1 MALSQSTII
10 AVFRNESDA
19 QGAVRDLETAF
30 IPRNDIYLE
39 SSQNTASSTGLG
51 SRTAAHEG
59 GVTGWFKSL
68 FGDEDETE
76 QTGYQQALGQGNVM
90 LTIDAN
96 DNQLETIADALE
108 RHSPVDVH
116 RENSSAQTATA
127 ARTAAMGTTAMG
139 ATAST
144 ATAPA
149 AARTQTGQ
157 AESIPVIEE
166 ELKVGKRRVMRGG
179 IRVYSRIV
187 EQPVEEQIGLE
198 EEKVHIERRA
208 VNRPVD
214 ATDLQAGRDQVIEV
228 EEYAEEAVV
237 SKQARVVEEVVVGK
251 DATQRTETIRDS
263 VRHTEVDVE
272 QLAGNT
278 TATGAGMARTGSS
291 FDDTDFR
298 SDFKTRYGSI
308 SGATYD
314 TYAPSY
320 QYGYKMAND
329 PRYKGKSFSA
339 VESDLKADYAKQY
352 PGSTWD
358 KMKGSVQYGWEKLT
372 GKA

>member
-10 AVFRNESDA
+10 AVFRSASDA
-19 QGAVRDLETAF
+19 QGAVRDLEAAG

-39 SSQNTASSTGLG
+39 SAQNTASSTEGLG

-76 QTGYQQALGQGNVM
+76 HTGYQQALGQGNVM
-90 LTIDAN
+90 LTVDAN
-96 DNQLETIADALE
+96 ENQLESIADALE
-108 RHSPVDVH
+108 RHSPIDVH
-116 RENSSAQTATA
+116 RENSATQTTATGA
-127 ARTAAMGTTAMG
+127 ALG
-139 ATAST
+139 ATASAAGT
-144 ATAPA
+144 AATTTRA
-149 AARTQTGQ
+149 QTGQ
-157 AESIPVIEE
+157 TEAIPVIEE

-208 VNRPVD
+208 VNRPVG
-214 ATDLQAGRDQVIEV
+214 AADLQSGRDQVIEV

-251 DATQRTETIRDS
+251 DATQHTETIRDS
-263 VRHTEVDVE
+263 VRHTEVNVE
-272 QLAGNT
+272 QLAGGA
-278 TATGAGMARTGSS
+278 TATGATTPGTTGLGSS
-291 FDDTDFR
+291 FDDSDFR
-298 SDFKTRYGSI
+298 SDFQTRYGSI
-308 SGATYD
+308 AGASYD

-329 PRYKGKSFSA
+329 PRYKGKSFSD
-339 VESDLKADYAKQY
+339 VESDLRSDYGRQY
-352 PGSTWD
+352 PGGTWD
-358 KMKGSVQYGWEKLT
+358 KMKDSIQYGWNKVT